1 MDPRVRD
8 HAATIVDHSTVVS
21 SGDNVIVRSPP
32 LAEDLVVALAA
43 KLGECGASPLIQMN
57 TSRVERA
64 YRQSISTDVLD
75 TPTHEQAAVEAA
87 DVVIDIGGHRNTR
100 ETSDISEEAT
110 TAWAKIR
117 KPITQKR
124 RQKRWVVTQYPG
136 PGDAQKAKMSTE
148 AYADFV
154 YDAINRDWASQRRFQ
169 QQLVE
174 ILDVATDVRI
184 VSGEKTDLRMHLD
197 GMNAIS
203 DHGEHNLP
211 GGEVYT
217 APVPESVCGTIH
229 FDMPVS
235 ISGTDITQVEL
246 VFEDGIVMDF
256 TAEQNEHILKTLLET
271 DDGARRVGELGIGM
285 NRAIDQ
291 FTNNLLFDEKIGDT
305 AHLALGQAM
314 AETVGDTQPLNESAI
329 HQDMIIDLSES
340 SYIKVDGRIVYR
352 DGTFRF
358 EDGFEG

>member
-8 HAATIVDHSTVVS
+8 HAATIVNHSTAVS

-32 LAEDLVVALAA
+32 IAEDLVVALAA
-43 KLGECGASPLIQMN
+43 ELGECGASPLFQMH
-57 TSRVERA
+57 TSRAERS
-64 YRQSISTDVLD
+64 YRRSITTDALA
-75 TPTHEQAAVEAA
+75 TPTHEQAAVEEA
-87 DVVIDIGGHRNTR
+87 DVVIHISGHRNTR
-100 ETSDISEEAT
+100 ERSDISEEAT

-117 KPITQKR
+117 KPINQKR

-136 PGDAQKAKMSTE
+136 PGDAQTAEMSTE
-148 AYADFV
+148 AYAEFV
-154 YDAINRDWASQRRFQ
+154 YGAINRDWTSQRRFQ

-174 ILDVATDVRI
+174 VLDSATEVRI
-184 VSGEKTDLRMHLD
+184 FSGDTTDIRMRLD

-203 DHGEHNLP
+203 DYGEHNLP

-217 APVPESVCGTIH
+217 APVPESVSGTIH

-246 VFEDGIVMDF
+246 KFKEGIVVDF
-256 TAEQNEHILKTLLET
+256 TAEQNERVLETLLET

-291 FTNNLLFDEKIGDT
+291 FTNNLLFDEKMGDT

-314 AETVGDTQPLNESAI
+314 AETVGDTQPLNKSAI
-329 HQDMIIDLSES
+329 HQDMIIDLSERS
-340 SYIKVDGRIVYR
+340 HIKVDGRIIYR

-358 EDGFEG
+358 EDGFGG